1 MTSVKYSD
9 ANHIE
14 FKCTGCSANIS
25 FSILK
30 MGPDEVLTCEECGKK
45 YFFNKKFLDQIVRF
59 EQLLAAVHNVK
70 DMLDTTNVAIA
81 FGDEEVKIP
90 YRLLLTRLNTMLTLN
105 IDGKETTFR
114 FRVEPLNLEG
124 K

>member
-1 MTSVKYSD
+1 MTPIKYSD

-14 FKCTGCSANIS
+14 FKCTNCGSNIS

-30 MGPDEVLTCEECGKK
+30 MDKDKVLTCENCGKQ
-45 YFFNKKFLDQIVRF
+45 YFFNEKFLDQIIRF
-59 EQLLAAVHNVK
+59 EKLVEAVHNVK
-70 DMLDTTNVAIA
+70 DMLDTTNVAVA

-114 FRVEPLNLEG
+114 FRVEPLNLSD
-124 K
+124 

>member
-14 FKCTGCSANIS
+14 FKCTGCGSKIS

-30 MGPDEVLTCEECGKK
+30 MEHDEVLTCNECSKK
-45 YFFNKKFLDQIVRF
+45 YFFNEKFLDQIVRF
-59 EQLLAAVHNVK
+59 EKLLEAVHNVR

-90 YRLLLTRLNTMLTLN
+90 YRLLLTRLNTMLTLKM
-105 IDGKETTFR
+105 DGKETIFR
-114 FRVEPLNLEG
+114 FRVEPLNLQN
-124 K
+124 

>member
-1 MTSVKYSD
+1 MTPVKYSD
-9 ANHIE
+9 VNHIE
-14 FKCTGCSANIS
+14 FKCTGCNSNIS

-30 MGPDEVLTCEECGKK
+30 MEPDEVLTCKECGKQ

-59 EQLLAAVHNVK
+59 EKLLEAVHNVK

-81 FGDEEVKIP
+81 FGDEEIKIP
-90 YRLLLTRLNTMLTLN
+90 YRLILTRLNTMLTLK

-114 FRVEPLNLEG
+114 FRVEPLNLQN
-124 K
+124 

>member
-1 MTSVKYSD
+1 MTPVKYSD

-14 FKCTGCSANIS
+14 FKCTGCGANIS

-30 MGPDEVLTCEECGKK
+30 MEPDEVLTCAECGKK
-45 YFFNKKFLDQIVRF
+45 YFFNEKFLDQIIRF
-59 EQLLAAVHNVK
+59 EKLLDAVHNVK

-90 YRLLLTRLNTMLTLN
+90 YMLLLTRLNTMLTLN

-114 FRVEPLNLEG
+114 FRVEPLNM
-124 K
+124 

>member
-14 FKCTGCSANIS
+14 FKCTGCGSNIS

-30 MGPDEVLTCEECGKK
+30 MEPDEVLTCKECNKK
-45 YFFNKKFLDQIVRF
+45 YFFNEKFFDQIVRF
-59 EQLLAAVHNVK
+59 EKLLEAVHNVR

-90 YRLLLTRLNTMLTLN
+90 YRLLLTRLNTMLTLKM
-105 IDGKETTFR
+105 DGKETIFR
-114 FRVEPLNLEG
+114 FRVEPLNLQS
-124 K
+124 

>member
-1 MTSVKYSD
+1 MTAVKYSD

-14 FKCTGCSANIS
+14 FRCTGCGSVIS

-30 MGPDEVLTCEECGKK
+30 MEPSEVLTCKDCSKK
-45 YFFNKKFLDQIVRF
+45 YFFNEDFFNKIKRF
-59 EQLLAAVHNVK
+59 ENLLAAVHNVK

-114 FRVEPLNLEG
+114 FRVEPLNITE
-124 K
+124 

>member
-1 MTSVKYSD
+1 MTPVKYSD

-14 FKCTGCSANIS
+14 FKCTGCGSNIS
-25 FSILK
+25 FSILN
-30 MGPDEVLTCEECGKK
+30 MEHDEVLACGECNKK
-45 YFFNKKFLDQIVRF
+45 YFFNEKFLDQIVRF
-59 EQLLAAVHNVK
+59 EKLLEAVHNVR

-90 YRLLLTRLNTMLTLN
+90 YRLLLTRLNTMLTLK

-114 FRVEPLNLEG
+114 FRVEPLNLQNQ
-124 K
+124 